1 MKYDGVLFDLDGTLW
16 NATEAIA
23 VSWEMA
29 LRDAPDIPRPPTVR
43 ELEGVMGMTAEQ
55 LMAALFPHIT
65 KERGA
70 ELFARCCEVENEY
83 LLQHGGRLYEGIET
97 LLETLSKEVPLA
109 IVSNCNTEYAPCFL
123 KAHGLE
129 KYFADWECSG
139 RTGLPKGE
147 NIKLVAERLGLQ
159 APVYVGD
166 TPLDYEAAKAAGVPF
181 IHAAYGFG
189 KVEGV
194 PSIQKPLE
202 LPTLLQYSRLT

>member
-83 LLQHGGRLYEGIET
+83 LLQHGGKLYEGIEE

-109 IVSNCNTEYAPCFL
+109 FVRNFNPE
-123 KAHGLE
+123 
-129 KYFADWECSG
+129 
-139 RTGLPKGE
+139 
-147 NIKLVAERLGLQ
+147 
-159 APVYVGD
+159 
-166 TPLDYEAAKAAGVPF
+166 
-181 IHAAYGFG
+181 
-189 KVEGV
+189 
-194 PSIQKPLE
+194 
-202 LPTLLQYSRLT
+202 